1 MANTFKFGAGKWAAK
16 EGSVLAY
23 NDLNNNFKPLPF
35 TFTRA
40 STATRVNESGLIE
53 SVASGVPRIDF
64 LDNADGH
71 LLLEPSRTNSLT
83 YSEDFS
89 NAVWVKTNVTV
100 SANSTSSPDGSESA
114 DSVVSSASNVA
125 HFISTPA
132 FTVSSAAS
140 YTTSIFAKYNG
151 TFMQITF
158 GTGQVSG
165 NPRVNFD
172 LQNGVLGSLDTGISA
187 SIDSYGNGWYKLTAT
202 VTTATTS
209 LNVNFVNIPSSTSS
223 RVQAY
228 EGDGVSG
235 AYLWG
240 AQLEAG
246 SYATSYI
253 PTSGAAVTRA
263 ADSYPLSPLLNLR
276 PLNIGNS
283 YTLFFDVDLN
293 TLENNKVFF
302 ALSNSAGTL
311 SFTIRNNVGGVRLYD
326 NIWAAYPVAN
336 ILSDTNKFV
345 LRIDGT
351 SYKIFVSGTSLSG
364 SIATQ
369 RNLGYVGSFLGSNTE
384 LKVNEFK
391 IYDTALSDS
400 ECQSLVS

>member
-1 MANTFKFGAGKWAAK
+1 MSNTFNFGSGKWAAK

-23 NDLNNNFKPLPF
+23 NSENNNFKPLPF

-40 STATRVNESGLIE
+40 STATRVNESGIIE

-64 LDNADGH
+64 LDNTDGH
-71 LLLEPSRTNSLT
+71 LLLEPSRTNLIT

-89 NAVWVKTNVTV
+89 QWINIGSVTNNANTV
-100 SANSTSSPDGSESA
+100 VSPDGSQNASNIEFGAIGTSKTFYRTA
-114 DSVVSSASNVA
+114 SVALGQVTSSIYLKGTGTLRIYMEKSGGGYFNSKEVTLTSDWVRYDFSINATSAS
-125 HFISTPA
+125 
-132 FTVSSAAS
+132 TVLFVVNRQSS
-140 YTTSIFAKYNG
+140 
-151 TFMQITF
+151 
-158 GTGQVSG
+158 
-165 NPRVNFD
+165 D
-172 LQNGVLGSLDTGISA
+172 
-187 SIDSYGNGWYKLTAT
+187 TAT
-202 VTTATTS
+202 EVD
-209 LNVNFVNIPSSTSS
+209 I
-223 RVQAY
+223 
-228 EGDGVSG
+228 
-235 AYLWG
+235 WG

-263 ADSYPLSPLLNLR
+263 AEDQSSNLSLL

-302 ALSNSAGTL
+302 SLSNSAGTL
-311 SFTIRNNVGGVRLYD
+311 SFTIRNNFGGVRLYD
-326 NIWAAYPVAN
+326 NIGAAYPVSG

-369 RNLGYVGSFLGSNTE
+369 RNLGYVSNFFGSNTE

>member
-1 MANTFKFGAGKWAAK
+1 MSNTLKFGAAKWAAK

-23 NDLNNNFKPLPF
+23 NDLNNNYKPLPF

-40 STATRVNESGLIE
+40 SSATRVNESGLIE

-71 LLLEPSRTNSLT
+71 LLLEPSRTNLLT
-83 YSEDFS
+83 DSEDATS
-89 NAVWVKTNVTV
+89 VNWSQGRVTAT
-100 SANSTSSPDGSESA
+100 ANQIESPDGNVSA
-114 DSVVSSASNVA
+114 DLIVDTPTTIGTHRMFTPTISALSGTVYTFSIYIKKGTSYRGEINLINLVESS
-125 HFISTPA
+125 ISSGSGTFDLNTLTSTGGCSIDLTLVNGYYRVTYTTTCNSTTTGRIA
-132 FTVSSAAS
+132 LYQYSSSGLRS
-140 YTTSIFAKYNG
+140 YT
-151 TFMQITF
+151 
-158 GTGQVSG
+158 
-165 NPRVNFD
+165 
-172 LQNGVLGSLDTGISA
+172 
-187 SIDSYGNGWYKLTAT
+187 
-202 VTTATTS
+202 
-209 LNVNFVNIPSSTSS
+209 
-223 RVQAY
+223 
-228 EGDGVSG
+228 GDGTSTWHI
-235 AYLWG
+235 WG

-253 PTSGAAVTRA
+253 PTSGSSVTRVA
-263 ADSYPLSPLLNLR
+263 EDQSSNLNIL

-293 TLENNKVFF
+293 TLENNKVFL

-326 NIWAAYPVAN
+326 NIGASYPVAG

-364 SIATQ
+364 SIATA
-369 RNLGYVGSFLGSNTE
+369 RNLGYLGSFLGSNTE

-391 IYDTALSDS
+391 LYDTALSDS